1 MGAYQDRSAD
11 AHVVLRPEKTRCL
24 TEGIITTNGTRL
36 HLSEETSEMH
46 RAIDSMAVR
55 LERQALKHKNQIISH
70 HRDKGTPKTCQEN

>member
-46 RAIDSMAVR
+46 RAIDSMTVR
-55 LERQALKHKNQIISH
+55 IERQILKHKNKTSSR
-70 HRDKGTPKTCQEN
+70 HRDQDTPKTHEGN